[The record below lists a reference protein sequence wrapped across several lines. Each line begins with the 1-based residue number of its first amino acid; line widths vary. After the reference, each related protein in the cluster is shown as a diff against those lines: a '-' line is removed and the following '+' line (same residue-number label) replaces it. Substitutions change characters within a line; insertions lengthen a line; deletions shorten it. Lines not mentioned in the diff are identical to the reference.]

1 MGSTFFSLSIRKPH
15 KDLSNIWPL
24 LGLHFSLKNVKADT
38 VLVVYIWMKKP
49 WCGMQLF
56 EALKPFAESLM
67 NSWHLQLRFKI
78 PNNLSRSQYLAYPFH
93 CALYY
98 ACREMKF
105 RAMARRAYKP
115 VTIICTFNHC
125 TSPSTVHWV
134 RSEPLSQ
141 DMHAPHTQRLS
152 GDRSGSLSMATWM
165 KSVSRKGTCASKTWA
180 YVDLFV
186 FKQS

>member
-1 MGSTFFSLSIRKPH
+1 MSRQILSLLFIFGWK
-15 KDLSNIWPL
+15 N
-24 LGLHFSLKNVKADT
+24 LGAECNFLRLKNRSPNPWWTLDT
-38 VLVVYIWMKKP
+38 CNYV
-49 WCGMQLF
+49 
-56 EALKPFAESLM
+56 
-67 NSWHLQLRFKI
+67 FKI

-152 GDRSGSLSMATWM
+152 GDRLGSISMATWM
-165 KSVSRKGTCASKTWA
+165 KSLSRKGTCASKPRA